1 VQNLAIQ
8 GARLVTVRNAA
19 HLPSL
24 ERTDEV
30 NALLLAFFS
39 DR

>member
-1 VQNLAIQ
+1 MQKPAIQ

-24 ERTDEV
+24 ERANEM
-30 NALLLAFFS
+30 NALLPAFFS

>member
-1 VQNLAIQ
+1 VRKPAIE
-8 GARLVTVRNAA
+8 GARLVTVSNAA
-19 HLPSL
+19 HLPGL

-39 DR
+39 DG